1 MSLGEFCK
9 ISMSDFALFLDD
21 FVVILPSIN
30 ISPNYLPWLS
40 FSDPFFERFP
50 WESTKKTAFAMIDE
64 LVYYKS

>member
-30 ISPNYLPWLS
+30 IYPNYLPWLS

-50 WESTKKTAFAMIDE
+50 
-64 LVYYKS
+64 